1 MNHHPENILRK
12 NLPPEQT
19 RAGAPEDQRSRIELM
34 CLGRLRAQTHQHWL
48 LTLICRELQL
58 MCWVSTTHSAL
69 GGNQDK
75 TGHGKPITEPIHVRW
90 TMSEQLVAHLSFI
103 MMI

>member
-12 NLPPEQT
+12 NLAPPDQT
-19 RAGAPEDQRSRIELM
+19 RAVAPEDQRSRIELM
-34 CLGRLRAQTHQHWL
+34 CLGRLRAQTHQQWL
-48 LTLICRELQL
+48 LTLTCRELQL
-58 MCWVSTTHSAL
+58 MCRVSTTHSAL

-90 TMSEQLVAHLSFI
+90 TMSEQLLAHLL
-103 MMI
+103 